1 MFKRYKVEL
10 SPEVYCAVL
19 VNWYVKYISLL
30 LNIVCNVAIYNSIR
44 FLSLKEGSCCS
55 GKWKQSV
62 TLYWFLSFSHS
73 LFYFPL
79 KVRMSPCLW
88 SL

>member
-1 MFKRYKVEL
+1 MLMKLKGDSIQKYKCQNSCKMFKRYKVEL

-30 LNIVCNVAIYNSIR
+30 LNIVCNVAIYNSIK

-55 GKWKQSV
+55 GKWKQTV
-62 TLYWFLSFSHS
+62 TLY
-73 LFYFPL
+73 
-79 KVRMSPCLW
+79 
-88 SL
+88 